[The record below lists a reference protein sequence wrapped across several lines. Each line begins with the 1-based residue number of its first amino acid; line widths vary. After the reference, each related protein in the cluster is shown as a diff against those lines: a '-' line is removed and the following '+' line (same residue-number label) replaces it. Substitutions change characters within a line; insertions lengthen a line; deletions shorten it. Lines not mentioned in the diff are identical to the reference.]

1 MLSAVVDRAMPGI
14 TEADMNRINEFI
26 KQTKFERD
34 PEQLCPGEEEP
45 ESDGEVANTATD

>member
-1 MLSAVVDRAMPGI
+1 MLSAVEDRAMPGI

-34 PEQLCPGEEEP
+34 PDQLCPGDEEP
-45 ESDGEVANTATD
+45 ESDGDVANAATN